1 MFILEK
7 KQCLNENLTNL
18 RNIDK
23 FAKKNLNLKILVL
36 KKITEKCFF
45 SNFQKLKFEN
55 FTIKNLPH
63 FLKKSFY

>member
-45 SNFQKLKFEN
+45 FQIF
-55 FTIKNLPH
+55 
-63 FLKKSFY
+63 KS